1 MEIRSHQRNEE
12 KNYDHERDVDH
23 DCYLH
28 GCLRPNIRY
37 KLCGQLPTNTV
48 ALVASPPEILKKSFI
63 FR

>member
-37 KLCGQLPTNTV
+37 KLCGQLPTTV